1 MINVEHVGGRGGN
14 KPWGRDLRV
23 LTPGGSPGE
32 LNSPSGIPWDG
43 MGPRCGHPT
52 PPVWRVPAIGRER
65 PQTLGSQ
72 ADPEEGSEGPIGPP
86 TEGGPLPGRPS
97 FFAPRRCSSSPG
109 APALAGAS
117 VLSPQAPVVTTLQA
131 PPDPGIR
138 AARSRSASRDP
149 SRHPVPTRSRRRKP
163 APVLRG
169 PGGSRA

>member
-1 MINVEHVGGRGGN
+1 M
-14 KPWGRDLRV
+14 RV

-72 ADPEEGSEGPIGPP
+72 ADPGEGPEGPIGPP